1 MTSFLPYAL
10 DLAAV
15 AVLTF
20 VLYLPRHRRR
30 ELVVAYLG
38 VNVGV
43 LAVSSTLAS
52 TSVGAGLGLGLFG
65 VLSIIRLRSDEL
77 AQQEVAYY
85 FSALALG
92 LLGGLPLTPL
102 WATGALMALVV
113 LAMYVGDHPRLLPRY
128 RSQLMTLDRAFT
140 DRTALVA
147 HLERLLDRERVRS
160 GGRRAGGGVVT
171 PHATSR
177 GHGHAGSIRGRRPGY
192 LSRANGPT
200 DRRTQTTVRRRAA
213 RDGHL
218 GLLDRS
224 RARRHRTATQTYL
237 RSNDARRPRS

>member
-1 MTSFLPYAL
+1 MTSLLPYAL

-20 VLYLPRHRRR
+20 ALYLPRHRRR

-102 WATGALMALVV
+102 WVTGALMALVV

-147 HLERLLDRERVRS
+147 HLEHLLDARVHVAHVQKVDLVLDTTVVDVRYELPRAGSPSRPADVTGRVR
-160 GGRRAGGGVVT
+160 
-171 PHATSR
+171 
-177 GHGHAGSIRGRRPGY
+177 
-192 LSRANGPT
+192 
-200 DRRTQTTVRRRAA
+200 
-213 RDGHL
+213 
-218 GLLDRS
+218 
-224 RARRHRTATQTYL
+224 
-237 RSNDARRPRS
+237 

>member
-1 MTSFLPYAL
+1 MVENPLTDLEQPMTSLLPYAL

-20 VLYLPRHRRR
+20 ALYLPRHRRR

-102 WATGALMALVV
+102 WATAALMALVV
-113 LAMYVGDHPRLLPRY
+113 GAMYLGDHPRLLARY

-140 DRTALVA
+140 DRAALVA
-147 HLERLLDRERVRS
+147 HLEQLLGARVHVAHVQKVDLVLDTTVVDVRYELAP
-160 GGRRAGGGVVT
+160 GAAGGGT
-171 PHATSR
+171 GAGARAGAGAAAGGRSGAT
-177 GHGHAGSIRGRRPGY
+177 RPVG
-192 LSRANGPT
+192 GT
-200 DRRTQTTVRRRAA
+200 DLVR
-213 RDGHL
+213 
-218 GLLDRS
+218 
-224 RARRHRTATQTYL
+224 
-237 RSNDARRPRS
+237 